1 MQNHQSI
8 HIPEGG
14 NFLPLEQQGIQ
25 TPFTQENQLLQ
36 PPNEDFN
43 DSSVSRHKEPEGS
56 TQHWGKAPCK
66 QTRRY
71 IKRRVAIN
79 DKHMVLERPI
89 PKDLLESIANKDSR
103 EFTHLRYTACTC
115 FPDDFKWE
123 GYSLRH
129 AEVAPPGSI
138 ELFIVLTMYN
148 EDKYMLSRTFHG
160 VVKNIAYL
168 CSRKE
173 SKVWGEEGWKK
184 IVVCIVADGRDL
196 VDQSSLAYLT
206 VTGVYQEGIMVDR
219 VENEDVRLHIFEYT
233 TQISID
239 RDMKFKSFGK
249 DPEVVPIQVIF
260 CLKEEKTFTRFISLR
275 WFFNAFC
282 PILEPNICV
291 LIDVGA
297 EPGPKSIYK
306 LWKVFD
312 IDARVAGAFGELIIM
327 NGKNWMN
334 LLNPVV
340 AAQNFEYKM
349 DSILVKPFESV
360 FGYTS
365 ALPGALSAY
374 RYIALLNNK
383 GEMKGPLESYLNLED
398 RYESIFSANRYLA
411 DDRILGFELVTKRNN
426 SWLLRYIKSSQAE
439 IDVPENVIDLMA
451 QRRRWINGSF
461 FSGLNEIM
469 YFYYIS
475 RSGHFIGRKIFLYI
489 RMIYQAYNLVFSWF
503 AIGNFYLTFHKL
515 SQDLTA
521 HLALW
526 SPEVG
531 KGIFITSQYICS
543 SLIILQFILASGLGD
558 RHSSSQSF
566 INDTTFMYI
575 ILPLASTY
583 GLYLTASLI
592 MFDSWHMFIC
602 ILQYII
608 MLPLYVII
616 LNTYAFCNVHDVR
629 IYNWGWS
636 KTVSPTYR
644 YDEVLIPQANEVYQL
659 AIQAIKQKPVDEPKI
674 RSPEQKK
681 EDLRK
686 SFQAKILIL
695 WGFSNILLIAIV
707 TNFRLITDYYIGFI
721 FLSVTGFAALKL
733 LGAILYLIELYF
745 INLLSKL

>member
-1 MQNHQSI
+1 MLTYDNS
-8 HIPEGG
+8 
-14 NFLPLEQQGIQ
+14 
-25 TPFTQENQLLQ
+25 LQ
-36 PPNEDFN
+36 
-43 DSSVSRHKEPEGS
+43 
-56 TQHWGKAPCK
+56 
-66 QTRRY
+66 
-71 IKRRVAIN
+71 
-79 DKHMVLERPI
+79 
-89 PKDLLESIANKDSR
+89 
-103 EFTHLRYTACTC
+103 
-115 FPDDFKWE
+115 
-123 GYSLRH
+123 
-129 AEVAPPGSI
+129 
-138 ELFIVLTMYN
+138 
-148 EDKYMLSRTFHG
+148 
-160 VVKNIAYL
+160 
-168 CSRKE
+168 
-173 SKVWGEEGWKK
+173 
-184 IVVCIVADGRDL
+184 
-196 VDQSSLAYLT
+196 
-206 VTGVYQEGIMVDR
+206 
-219 VENEDVRLHIFEYT
+219 
-233 TQISID
+233 
-239 RDMKFKSFGK
+239 
-249 DPEVVPIQVIF
+249 
-260 CLKEEKTFTRFISLR
+260 
-275 WFFNAFC
+275 
-282 PILEPNICV
+282 
-291 LIDVGA
+291 
-297 EPGPKSIYK
+297 GPKSIYK

-558 RHSSSQSF
+558 RH
-566 INDTTFMYI
+566 
-575 ILPLASTY
+575 
-583 GLYLTASLI
+583 
-592 MFDSWHMFIC
+592 
-602 ILQYII
+602 
-608 MLPLYVII
+608 
-616 LNTYAFCNVHDVR
+616 
-629 IYNWGWS
+629 YNWGWS

-733 LGAILYLIELYF
+733 LDR
-745 INLLSKL
+745 